1 MAGNDTQT
9 ARFGSHPMRLED
21 DLARL
26 ESWFA
31 AVPAAAVALSGG
43 GDSSLVAFLGRR
55 LLGAARSTAYIA
67 VSPSLKAIDL
77 ETARQFCSVNDI
89 RLEEIGTAELD
100 DPNYAANPID
110 RCFFC
115 KTNLYAELSRVLPD
129 DGSVWILNGTN
140 RDDLGDYRP
149 GLEAATASRV
159 RSPLAECGLDK
170 PAVRALARSYDLAC
184 WDRPASPCLASR
196 IPYGQPVTLGKLR
209 RIEAAE
215 ALLNGLG
222 FPVVRVRH
230 HEGRAV
236 VEVPGERLA
245 DLARCRREVEE
256 GLRAVGFAEVELDAE
271 GFVSGRL
278 NRVLVG

>member
-1 MAGNDTQT
+1 MAMTAESDT
-9 ARFGSHPMRLED
+9 

-43 GDSSLVAFLGRR
+43 VDSSLVAFLARR
-55 LLGAARSTAYIA
+55 LLGAERATAYIA
-67 VSPSLKAIDL
+67 VSPSLKSVDL
-77 ETARQFCSVNDI
+77 ATAREFCGEHDI
-89 RLEEIGTAELD
+89 RLAELGTAELD

-115 KTNLYAELSRVLPD
+115 KTTLYAELTRLLPD

-140 RDDLGDYRP
+140 RDDLGDWRP
-149 GLEAATASRV
+149 GLKAATASRV
-159 RSPLAECGLDK
+159 RSPLAECELDK
-170 PAVRALARSYDLAC
+170 RVVRALARRYHLAC

-209 RIEAAE
+209 RIEAGE
-215 ALLNGLG
+215 AVMNELG

-230 HEGRAV
+230 HAERAV
-236 VEVPGERLA
+236 VEVPRERLT
-245 DLARCRREVEE
+245 DLADRRREIEDR
-256 GLRAVGFAEVELDAE
+256 LRAVGFPQVELDAE

-278 NRVLVG
+278 NRAIGQ